1 MVQNAQSGHKI
12 SSRSLDWL
20 TSLVAPSN
28 PGARGG
34 VFGNA
39 YGARG
44 ARVLCANTSAPG
56 SGRASGAAG
65 ARRTDRPVPLQT
77 GPLPPSH
84 GQGPATAPPAARRR
98 APAPTS
104 SQTDQQPPPPLLLLR
119 AAQRK
124 GSPPSASGGTR
135 P

>member
-1 MVQNAQSGHKI
+1 MVQNAQSGHKS

-20 TSLVAPSN
+20 TSLAAPSN

-44 ARVLCANTSAPG
+44 DRVLFANTSAPG
-56 SGRASGAAG
+56 SWRASGAAG
-65 ARRTDRPVPLQT
+65 ARRTDQ
-77 GPLPPSH
+77 
-84 GQGPATAPPAARRR
+84 PAPRR

-104 SQTDQQPPPPLLLLR
+104 SQTDQQLPRPLLLLR
-119 AAQRK
+119 AARRK
-124 GSPPSASGGTR
+124 ESPQSASGGTR
-135 P
+135 R